1 MFFTHDLV
9 QIDPWRVDS
18 LAPGILPAVEHIVQN
33 LDSQMGHTN
42 LIYLRKTHSE
52 PNFYRIFVLH
62 DRIDFV
68 TNVAGRFLYIQ

>member
-42 LIYLRKTHSE
+42 LIYLRKTHCK
-52 PNFYRIFVLH
+52 PYIHRIFIFH
-62 DRIDFV
+62 YRIDFV
-68 TNVAGRFLYIQ
+68 SNVAGRFLYIQ